1 MAAPAPGQLRPYRA
15 YKERRP
21 KSQLAGGAPIHK
33 NVAYVRSAAPRNLN
47 RRGTGGYIGNK
58 TAIVKARFFTE
69 SLRSASCLV
78 RTSQPHETE
87 PCWSVAFVFSM
98 RFSRQF
104 DG

>member
-69 SLRSASCLV
+69 SLGFRFLFSPHLPACEKGTTLIYPV
-78 RTSQPHETE
+78 RLLNEI
-87 PCWSVAFVFSM
+87 FS
-98 RFSRQF
+98 SI
-104 DG
+104 